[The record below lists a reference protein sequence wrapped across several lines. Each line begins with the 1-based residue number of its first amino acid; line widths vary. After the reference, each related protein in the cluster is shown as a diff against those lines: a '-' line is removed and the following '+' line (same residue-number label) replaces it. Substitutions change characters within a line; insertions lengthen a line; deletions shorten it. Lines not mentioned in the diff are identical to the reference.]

1 MAGIYNINYDDED
14 DNDNN
19 NKNRNIS
26 VNLKYRVGFRQGIFV
41 THGHGLAAIQ
51 EESLVSR

>member
-26 VNLKYRVGFRQGIFV
+26 VTLKYRVGFRQGIFV

-51 EESLVSR
+51 EKSLFSR